1 MKRGAGWRSSDA
13 ADAIRGRAQVSTGRR
28 RAPGSS
34 LIRSRES
41 CIKRLLMS
49 PSGPLPVSPERAAD
63 PIRVMIAKVVARCL
77 RDAGMD
83 VVYTGLHR
91 TPEEVVSAAVQ
102 EDVDVLGVS
111 LLSGAHM
118 TLVPKVLELMRR
130 AGADDVRL
138 VVGGVVPD
146 EDVPELRALGVSDVI
161 LQDTP
166 PDEIV
171 ARVRAL

>member
-1 MKRGAGWRSSDA
+1 
-13 ADAIRGRAQVSTGRR
+13 
-28 RAPGSS
+28 
-34 LIRSRES
+34 
-41 CIKRLLMS
+41 MS
-49 PSGPLPVSPERAAD
+49 PR
-63 PIRVMIAKVVARCL
+63 PIRVLIAKVGLDGHDRGAKVVARCL
-77 RDAGMD
+77 RDAGME

-91 TPEEVVSAAVQ
+91 TPEEVVATAVQ

-118 TLVPKVLELMRR
+118 TLVPRVIELMRR

-146 EDVPELRALGVSDVI
+146 EDVPALRALGVSDVI

-166 PDEIV
+166 PEEIV
-171 ARVRAL
+171 ARVRALTTSPPAV

>member
-1 MKRGAGWRSSDA
+1 MPAR
-13 ADAIRGRAQVSTGRR
+13 
-28 RAPGSS
+28 
-34 LIRSRES
+34 
-41 CIKRLLMS
+41 
-49 PSGPLPVSPERAAD
+49 
-63 PIRVMIAKVVARCL
+63 PIRILIAKVGLDGHDRGAKIVARCL
-77 RDAGMD
+77 RDAGME

-91 TPEEVVSAAVQ
+91 TPEEVVAAAVQ

-118 TLVPKVLELMRR
+118 TLVPKVLELLRG
-130 AGADDVRL
+130 AGAGDIRL

-171 ARVRAL
+171 ARVRALAASQPAG